1 MLKCLN
7 DKSGFTLIEMI
18 IYTALVGIISV
29 VLFGITFFVIRAN
42 NKITALS
49 KVSSNAHS
57 AMERMT
63 YEIANSK
70 YIYFPTSNFVNYN
83 SDLSEGNQLS
93 LVTEIGASAN
103 EDVTFVD
110 FYLENDTLFLKKEGS
125 VPMTPIAPIA
135 LVSSD
140 VLVSGMEFSYYK
152 NGSRESVTIDM
163 TVQAKNSAISDST
176 IHLINTVTLRS
187 F

>member
-7 DKSGFTLIEMI
+7 NKSGFTLIEMI
-18 IYTALVGIISV
+18 VYVALVGVISI
-29 VLFGITFFVIRAN
+29 VLFSVIFFVIRAN

-57 AMERMT
+57 VMERMT

-70 YIYFPTSNFVNYN
+70 YIYLPTSNFVNYDYN
-83 SDLSEGNQLS
+83 SSKGDQLS
-93 LVTEIGASAN
+93 LATEIGVSSSEN
-103 EDVTFVD
+103 ISFVD
-110 FYLENDTLFLKKEGS
+110 FYIENDTLFLKEDGS
-125 VPMTPIAPIA
+125 DPVA
-135 LVSSD
+135 LTSSG

-152 NGSRESVTIDM
+152 NGSRESIMIDM
-163 TVQAKNSAISDST
+163 VIQAKNSAISDSE
-176 IHLINTVTLRS
+176 IHLVNTVALRS